1 MPEGG
6 VRPTVLAELP
16 PDIATSPLYNED
28 LAPTPASR
36 RTGTTY
42 NVAALWIAMASRRS
56 RFG

>member
-1 MPEGG
+1 
-6 VRPTVLAELP
+6 VLAELP

-42 NVAALWIAMASRRS
+42 NVAALWIAMASLLS
-56 RFG
+56 RFGRRSS